1 MNFLSGITLV
11 CRNPCYPCF
20 FKKTADSD
28 CCLSAEQ
35 IREKENISKSTIFFV
50 LLYYQAVSLYCAASV
65 AASVDAAVVSA
76 APAAVVVSAGVVP
89 VAASVAVLSSV

>member
-1 MNFLSGITLV
+1 MLSL
-11 CRNPCYPCF
+11 F
-20 FKKTADSD
+20 FSKKTADSD

-65 AASVDAAVVSA
+65 AAVVSA
-76 APAAVVVSAGVVP
+76 VPAAVDAAVVVSAGVVP